1 MLGMKKR
8 VAVVAAAVA
17 VTLALAACSSGTGS
31 SGGSGSSAKS
41 PYLIGGALSS
51 SGTAAFIGQ
60 DALAGANIAVKEINA
75 AGGVKGHPLK
85 AVWLDDQ
92 ASPAVGVTDFNKLV
106 SQGVKFQLAQVTP
119 VISAIKPLAARN
131 QVLLMNHAGTDP
143 SFADASNYIIT
154 NIATAN
160 QEAKTLI
167 DYIAKNTKVRT
178 LGVLLQSSATGDA
191 ILAALHAATAGTRI
205 KIVATQRYD
214 QSATVFS
221 SQLVALKS
229 AHPDA
234 MYADFFSPQT
244 TVDVLQQAKSMGF
257 SVPVFSDTF
266 FEDASLPGLAG
277 SLING
282 VTYSDVGFNPN
293 QNAVAKNFQKEWTA
307 AGNKGVPPIYA
318 ATAYDAVKLIAY
330 AIGKVGYNPD
340 KARAAITSVTGF
352 KGATGSLSFSTNG
365 QVSMAVQIKKVVNG
379 KFTVVKQ

>member
-1 MLGMKKR
+1 MLSVRKR
-8 VAVVAAAVA
+8 VAVVAVA
-17 VTLALAACSSGTGS
+17 MASTLALAACSSGTG
-31 SGGSGSSAKS
+31 GGSASASSDKS
-41 PYLIGGALSS
+41 SYLIGGALSS

-60 DALAGANIAVKEINA
+60 DALGGANIAIKEIND

-92 ASPAVGVTDFNKLV
+92 ASPSVGVTDFNKLN
-106 SQGVKFQLAQVTP
+106 SEGVKFQLAQVTP
-119 VISAIKPLAARN
+119 VISATKPLAARDK
-131 QVLLMNHAGTDP
+131 VLLINHAGTDP
-143 SFADASNYIIT
+143 SFADADNYIIT

-167 DYIAKNTKVRT
+167 AYIVKNTKVRT

-191 ILAALHAATAGTRI
+191 ILAALNAATAGTRV

-214 QSATVFS
+214 QSATTFS

-244 TVDVLQQAKSMGF
+244 TVNVLQQAKSMGF

-266 FEDASLPGLAG
+266 FEDASLPSLAG
-277 SLING
+277 DLING

-293 QNAVAKNFQKEWTA
+293 QNAAAKKFQKEWTA

-330 AIGKVGYNPD
+330 AIGKVGYDPD
-340 KARAAITSVTGF
+340 KARAAITSLTNF
-352 KGATGSLSFSTNG
+352 EGATGSLSFSANG
-365 QVSMAVQIKKVVNG
+365 QVSMAVQIKKVVDD
-379 KFTVVKQ
+379 KFTEVKQ